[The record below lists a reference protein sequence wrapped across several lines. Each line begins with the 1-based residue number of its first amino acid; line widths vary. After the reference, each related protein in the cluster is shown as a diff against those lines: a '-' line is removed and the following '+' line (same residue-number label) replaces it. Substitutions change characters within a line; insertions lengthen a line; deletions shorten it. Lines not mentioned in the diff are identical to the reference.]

1 MLAKRFGG
9 EEGARSWVRALADRV
24 AAAKD
29 AEDAMRE
36 IADGIAR
43 DVDPYAFGVFLEDPG
58 AHALVLH
65 HRLAHGPLK
74 DVPTA
79 VHPEQGLVGFVFRHG
94 VPLVVHDVA
103 RDPRYIRGPL
113 ADSMTALAVPIK
125 AGRVDVRRLRR
136 GGDPGPGL
144 RARVR
149 RRPGPRDPRA
159 PAAMSG
165 RGSLYKSIKSPTP
178 HPRGV

>member
-74 DVPTA
+74 DVPLA

-125 AGRVDVRRLRR
+125 AGRETVGAVDIESDEAWTFDASDVEGIQALASAL
-136 GGDPGPGL
+136 GSVV
-144 RARVR
+144 AR
-149 RRPGPRDPRA
+149 
-159 PAAMSG
+159 G
-165 RGSLYKSIKSPTP
+165 RGTP
-178 HPRGV
+178 APPPR

>member
-9 EEGARSWVRALADRV
+9 QAGARSWVRALGDRV

-29 AEDAMRE
+29 AEDVMRE

-79 VHPEQGLVGFVFRHG
+79 VHPEQGLVGFVIRHG

-125 AGRVDVRRLRR
+125 AGRETVGAVDIESDEAWTFDAADVE
-136 GGDPGPGL
+136 GL
-144 RARVR
+144 QALASAIGSVVARSRAATA
-149 RRPGPRDPRA
+149 RPKP
-159 PAAMSG
+159 
-165 RGSLYKSIKSPTP
+165 
-178 HPRGV
+178 